1 MACTYLLLQNTS
13 DAISVRDLMDFVLCY
28 QLAVLLDAKSIFR
41 AFVYYAHAHA
51 RVFSV
56 VFIHRIIYNYFPVL
70 VLQSFMCPSGINDFP
85 MTNSSHIKVGFL
97 MHGLASLITNLIR
110 SNKIVF
116 GVWNLLVQI
125 NAAYLFILSPF
136 FQQY

>member
-41 AFVYYAHAHA
+41 AFVYHAHA

-56 VFIHRIIYNYFPVL
+56 LFIHRIIYNYFPVL
-70 VLQSFMCPSGINDFP
+70 VLQSFMCPSWINEFP
-85 MTNSSHIKVGFL
+85 MTNSSHIKVGFW